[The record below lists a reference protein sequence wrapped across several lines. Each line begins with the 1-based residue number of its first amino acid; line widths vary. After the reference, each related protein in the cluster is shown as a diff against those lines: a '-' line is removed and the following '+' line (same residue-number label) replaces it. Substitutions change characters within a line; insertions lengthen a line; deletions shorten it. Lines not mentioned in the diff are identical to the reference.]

1 MENPIIT
8 IVTVCFNAEDVIS
21 KTMISV
27 LEQTYND
34 IEYIV
39 MDGGSMDAT
48 LRIVRNIAK
57 KYPSRNISIFSKPDK
72 GIYDA
77 MNKAISLAKGT
88 WLNFMNAGDIFYD
101 KNVVKN
107 IVESDLMKSF
117 SFIYSDFIVSIKKHR
132 HYIYQDFKKGRI
144 LHQSLFYKKDLHNSY
159 GLYIVTHPYIVSDY
173 LFFIQVD
180 EKLVAK
186 YKAPISIND
195 GDGISMSGNWAPVQ
209 KECVDFMFR
218 KCGAWGL
225 VYRLIKTI
233 LKQYILKVI
242 R

>member
-1 MENPIIT
+1 MNSISII
-8 IVTVCFNAEDVIS
+8 TVCFNSEKEIGKTIRSVLGQTYEEFEYIIVDGNSSDNTIEVAKEIIAEYSHKNVRVIS
-21 KTMISV
+21 
-27 LEQTYND
+27 E
-34 IEYIV
+34 
-39 MDGGSMDAT
+39 
-48 LRIVRNIAK
+48 
-57 KYPSRNISIFSKPDK
+57 PDR

-77 MNKAISLAKGT
+77 MNKAIKLAHGD
-88 WLNFMNAGDIFYD
+88 WLNFMNSGDVFSNNHI
-101 KNVVKN
+101 VKD
-107 IVESDLMKSF
+107 IVDSGLMDSY
-117 SFIYSDFIVSIKKHR
+117 SFIYSDFIVSIKGKL
-132 HYIYQDFKKGRI
+132 FGVKESFGKGRV
-144 LHQSLFYKKDLHNSY
+144 LHQSLFYKKVLHEKYGSY
-159 GLYIVTHPYIVSDY
+159 LVTHPYIVSDY

-225 VYRLIKTI
+225 VFRLIKTI
-233 LKQYILKVI
+233 LKQFILKVI